1 MCVYLFVHVF
11 PPKAPDRF
19 RGRLGRTAEER
30 AQPTLPEPLGCVAV
44 VEKLEQKQTIV
55 LLRRKRLG
63 AA

>member
-1 MCVYLFVHVF
+1 MCVYLFAHVF
-11 PPKAPDRF
+11 PPKAAFTDASVAQ
-19 RGRLGRTAEER
+19 RTSA
-30 AQPTLPEPLGCVAV
+30 AQPTLAEPLGSVAV